1 MDKLLF
7 LDDYEL
13 KLAHKKDS
21 ENNALAFAVMLK
33 YFQLENRY
41 PKSLSDID
49 EQLLQALILQL
60 EISVNPLDT
69 FDWNGRT
76 ARRFRAEIREYL
88 GYREA
93 AGSDA
98 QALIAWL
105 MQEHLKHAPSLE
117 KTIELA
123 YEYFKQKRIEPFN
136 ENKLLRYIKSAC
148 AQFEDYVFDRVY
160 QALSPSSIEHIE
172 ILLKQ
177 QEEDDQTEDRL
188 LENNVESLTEEDNEK
203 EKITLETDVRLRH
216 LKQDIPGAK
225 LKYVEFELKKM
236 ALVKQCVLPQD
247 LLEEYPIEMVKKY
260 YLRILVEHAGLI
272 KRRSKKDYC
281 AMTALFLHYRSQ
293 NMLDSLSDMTVQ
305 LIHSLRKKSET
316 YINKTVLKEVK
327 HINGKF
333 DILYRLASISTQYP
347 QGIIQD
353 KIYPIVSEDM
363 LRDLLTD
370 LDHRGKWY
378 QGEVNLKIHSLYAG
392 GSRQLLLTLLEAFDL
407 RTHLPECKPI
417 LAALAFIRE
426 NKDLKDVYYPD
437 TEKILID
444 NVIPSQWSNLVIQ
457 PDENHSDKVKIHKI
471 RYEIAV
477 LETFMKQLICKNI
490 WIAGSYRYRDPYHD
504 MPKDFEE
511 RKAFYYDW
519 LGLPIEANVFIEQ
532 LKNNTH
538 QALARFNE
546 TLPNNEK
553 VKLRQLKKENRI
565 TLTPYE
571 AQLEPPM
578 LNKLHVAIQ
587 RRWSTINLID
597 ILKETDLRE
606 DFTRHLQSVACREH
620 LPRDILTKRLLLALF
635 GIGSN
640 AGLKRIQ
647 AANADVTYDDLLYVK
662 KRFLHVD
669 NVRQAI
675 VEIVNA
681 IRRIRDPHI
690 WGTASTGCACDS
702 THVACWNQNL
712 LSHFH
717 PRYKK
722 QGVMIYWHVDKKAA
736 CIYSQLKTCTSSEV
750 GSMINGYLK
759 HDTEMNMDKTY
770 TDTHGQSVIGFAVS
784 HLLGFE
790 LLPRFKNIHKQKLF
804 YPDAKD
810 KNLYPNLELILKDSI
825 NWKIIEE
832 NYDEVVKHMVALKK
846 GIVEADVLIKR
857 FNQDNDNH
865 PVHKALT
872 EIGKA
877 IKTQFLCRY
886 LEEESLRIEIHEALN
901 VVERLNGAMSFM
913 FYGKLGEIST
923 NKTHDQELTVVCLHL
938 LQVCMVYINT
948 LIIQEILAEPKWKNA
963 LTEEDLRALTPLIY
977 EHINP
982 YGLFPLDLVQ
992 RLHFSLEQLISNGEK
1007 QAAAVKHG
1015 EMVVERV

>member
-1 MDKLLF
+1 MQENLL
-7 LDDYEL
+7 LGQHEL
-13 KLAHKKDS
+13 SLVKKK
-21 ENNALAFAVMLK
+21 NTRVNQLIFALMLK

-41 PKSLSDID
+41 PKDASDID
-49 EQLLQALILQL
+49 DQLKESVISQL
-60 EISVNPLDT
+60 EISHT
-69 FDWNGRT
+69 CFEECAWQSRT
-76 ARRFRAEIREYL
+76 TERFRAEIREYL

-93 AGSDA
+93 TENDA
-98 QALIAWL
+98 QKLINFL
-105 MQEHLKHAPSLE
+105 MQEHLKQAPSFE
-117 KTIELA
+117 KTLELA
-123 YEYFKQKRIEPFN
+123 YEYFKQKRIEPFS
-136 ENKLLRYIKSAC
+136 EKQLLRYIKSAN
-148 AQFEDYVFDRVY
+148 AQFEDRVFNNVY
-160 QALSPSSIEHIE
+160 QALSSNSLDHIE

-177 QEEDDQTEDRL
+177 QEEDDEAEEKL
-188 LENNVESLTEEDNEK
+188 LEQNIELISEKETNENIK
-203 EKITLETDVRLRH
+203 EKITPETDVRLRH
-216 LKQDIPGAK
+216 LKQDIQGAK
-225 LKYVEFELKKM
+225 LKHVEFELKKI

-247 LLEEYPIEMVKKY
+247 LLEKYPIELVKKY

-293 NMLDSLSDMTVQ
+293 NILDSLSDMTVQ
-305 LIHSLRKKSET
+305 LIHNLRKKSET

-392 GSRQLLLTLLEAFDL
+392 GSRQVLLTLLEAFDL
-407 RTHLPECKPI
+407 HTHLPECKPI
-417 LAALAFIRE
+417 LAALAFIRK
-426 NKDLKDVYYPD
+426 NKELKDVYYPD
-437 TEKILID
+437 SDKVLID
-444 NVIPSQWSNLVIQ
+444 NVIPSQWSSLVIQ
-457 PDENHSDKVKIHKI
+457 PDEDNSDKVKIHKI

-477 LETFMKQLICKNI
+477 LEAFMKQLICKNI

-504 MPKDFEE
+504 MPKDFDE
-511 RKAFYYDW
+511 RKVFYYDW
-519 LGLPIEANVFIEQ
+519 MGLPIDAKAFIEF

-538 QALARFNE
+538 QALARLNE

-553 VKLRQLKKENRI
+553 VKLKQLKKGNRI
-565 TLTPYE
+565 TVTPYD
-571 AQLEPPM
+571 AQPEPPT
-578 LNKLHVAIQ
+578 LHKLHVAIQ
-587 RRWSTINLID
+587 KKWSTINLID

-647 AANADVTYDDLLYVK
+647 AANADVNYDDLLYVK

-669 NVRQAI
+669 NVREAI

-736 CIYSQLKTCTSSEV
+736 CIYSQLKTCASSEV
-750 GSMINGYLK
+750 GSTIHGYLK

-810 KNLYPNLELILKDSI
+810 KSLYSNLELILKDSI

-846 GIVEADVLIKR
+846 GTVEADVLIKR

-948 LIIQEILAEPKWKNA
+948 LIIQEILAEPKWKNV

-992 RLHFSLEQLISNGEK
+992 RLHFMTQQSIEK
-1007 QAAAVKHG
+1007 NEILA
-1015 EMVVERV
+1015 EIMI